1 MTKIIV
7 HPGNGVDFPKNG
19 DYVKLNLAVYDS
31 DRNLLFDSKL
41 FSKQKCMEIRFK
53 TSQSNFLTEL
63 EDLIA
68 EMSMYEKCL
77 LIIDKSNDKS
87 LLESK
92 LINDLLKN
100 KKEIIFEVE
109 IVNISKYSHC

>member
-41 FSKQKCMEIRFK
+41 FLEQKKILPQKNASTAEQLFIK
-53 TSQSNFLTEL
+53 SSSNTL
-63 EDLIA
+63 ETCGRVILIP
-68 EMSMYEKCL
+68 SW
-77 LIIDKSNDKS
+77 
-87 LLESK
+87 
-92 LINDLLKN
+92 
-100 KKEIIFEVE
+100 FF
-109 IVNISKYSHC
+109 